1 MLSVKNVIFIFV
13 RSQQAD
19 GGPPLGTVL
28 GNLGINA
35 VKFCKDFNE
44 FTKDLPSYFLL
55 KVKILIFEDR
65 SYSFF
70 ILPPTTGFLLMFV
83 KAQHALDISRSK
95 KGSKNFISL
104 KNVVQLAKFKF
115 PLLDLRLSV
124 AIVLGSLNS
133 CNLKV
138 LI

>member
-1 MLSVKNVIFIFV
+1 MLSVKNIIFIFV
-13 RSQQAD
+13 RSQLAD
-19 GGPPLGTVL
+19 SGPPLGTVL

-65 SYSFF
+65 SYNFF
-70 ILPPTTGFLLMFV
+70 INPPTTGFLLMFV
-83 KAQHALDISRSK
+83 KVQQTLDISRSK
-95 KGSKNFISL
+95 KGLNNFISL
-104 KNVVQLAKFKF
+104 KNVVQIARFKF
-115 PLLDLRLSV
+115 PYLDLRFSM

-133 CNLKV
+133 CNLKI
-138 LI
+138 LC